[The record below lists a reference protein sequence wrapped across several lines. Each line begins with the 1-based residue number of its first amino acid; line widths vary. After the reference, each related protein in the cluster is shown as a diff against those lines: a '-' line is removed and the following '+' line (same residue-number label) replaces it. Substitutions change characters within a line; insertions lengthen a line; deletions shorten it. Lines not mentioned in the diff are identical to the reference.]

1 MEYLCSIQH
10 LAFDI
15 SPQFSLVPKFDFI
28 SMKFAEIFAWHL
40 NVFRQNLFTTKLNN
54 STWMSGA
61 QLNKF
66 NSWEELE

>member
-1 MEYLCSIQH
+1 MR
-10 LAFDI
+10 
-15 SPQFSLVPKFDFI
+15 
-28 SMKFAEIFAWHL
+28 FAEIFAWHL